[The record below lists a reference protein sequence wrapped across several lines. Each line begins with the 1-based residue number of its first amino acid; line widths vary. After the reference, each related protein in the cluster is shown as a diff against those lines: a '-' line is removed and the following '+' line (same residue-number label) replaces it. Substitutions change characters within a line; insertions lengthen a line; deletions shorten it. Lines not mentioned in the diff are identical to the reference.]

1 MKILQTHAIG
11 LLTDN
16 KLSFPFGEDKTK
28 SILFISKIK
37 IKKLQKLEIIYNNIK
52 IRQLSRVTY
61 LSCILEE
68 AKSG

>member
-1 MKILQTHAIG
+1 MKILQTYAIG

-37 IKKLQKLEIIYNNIK
+37 IKKLQKLEIIYNNTR
-52 IRQLSRVTY
+52 IRQLYRVTY

-68 AKSG
+68 TKSA